1 MVLFKSQT
9 KQSKKGTLF
18 ILRLYYGI
26 TENAFLQRVPY
37 ADFGLVRRGY
47 TFMRI
52 DFSLVSSMKYQ
63 INEISEYIDKRTY
76 GYMRRENALQTKPE
90 QIP

>member
-18 ILRLYYGI
+18 ILRLYYGYRKCVFNKGYRML
-26 TENAFLQRVPY
+26 TLGWS
-37 ADFGLVRRGY
+37 DGY
-47 TFMRI
+47 TFMPI

-76 GYMRRENALQTKPE
+76 GYRREMLYKLSLNRFHK
-90 QIP
+90 